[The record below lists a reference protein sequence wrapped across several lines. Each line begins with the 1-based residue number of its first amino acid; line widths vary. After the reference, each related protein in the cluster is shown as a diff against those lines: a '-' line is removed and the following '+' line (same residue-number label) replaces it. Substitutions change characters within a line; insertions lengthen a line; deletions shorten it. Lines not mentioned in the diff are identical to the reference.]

1 MDAGSTAWLSALW
14 LGVLTSIS
22 PCPLAANIAAV
33 SYVART
39 LGVSIRTLQA
49 DFKRVRGVSP
59 SRVVSVAPAS
69 RLRITRSATS
79 RHPRCSWLGSALG

>member
-39 LGVSIRTLQA
+39 LGVSIRTL
-49 DFKRVRGVSP
+49 P
-59 SRVVSVAPAS
+59 VAPKIDPSLCCWFCMSLIEVFPISVDMQSRSIAS
-69 RLRITRSATS
+69 V
-79 RHPRCSWLGSALG
+79 P